1 MGSIP
6 GERKRPLCSNVGTLL
21 VQVIKSGES
30 SMKMKSRFAFGLAL
44 LRSLLVAIPT
54 EVAAAPPSAV
64 RRAGE
69 VSRVIPAVNIARS
82 GKTITASAKT
92 SVDWLDLVS
101 TQVNARARIALDD
114 GSVLSVGS
122 ESSMKVVK
130 HDAGAQ
136 QTELELTYG
145 KLRTQA
151 QKIAKPDGKF
161 EVRTPAGVA
170 GVVGTDFFVEYAN
183 GTMNVITFEGLAKVC
198 NLAGVCV
205 LVKAGQMT
213 SVRSGD
219 NSAPLPPQQA
229 TLDLLVA
236 SGKDTDPGVPTG
248 AAGAGAHLGV
258 WGTVGIVAGAVGV
271 GLGVGLTRSHTP
283 AAIPI
288 KGCPPNSPACG

>member
-1 MGSIP
+1 MT
-6 GERKRPLCSNVGTLL
+6 K
-21 VQVIKSGES
+21 KSPC
-30 SMKMKSRFAFGLAL
+30 ALGLAVL
-44 LRSLLVAIPT
+44 LSWLIILPADSWADPQ
-54 EVAAAPPSAV
+54 AAGQ
-64 RRAGE
+64 RAGE
-69 VSRVIPAVNIARS
+69 VSRMIPAVNIARS
-82 GKTITASAKT
+82 GKTIPAAAKT
-92 SVDWLDLVS
+92 IVNWQDLVN

-114 GSVLSVGS
+114 GSVLNVGS
-122 ESSMKVVK
+122 DSSINVVK

-183 GTMNVITFEGLAKVC
+183 NTMNVIVFEGLVKVC

-219 NSAPLPPQQA
+219 NSGPLPPQQA

-236 SGKDTDPGVPTG
+236 SSKDTDTG
-248 AAGAGAHLGV
+248 APAAAAGAGAHLGV
-258 WGTVGIVAGAVGV
+258 WGTVGIVVGAVGV
-271 GLGVGLTRSHTP
+271 GLGVGLTRGGTP
-283 AAIPI
+283 VQR
-288 KGCPPNSPACG
+288 GCNPNNPKACG

>member
-1 MGSIP
+1 M
-6 GERKRPLCSNVGTLL
+6 KT
-21 VQVIKSGES
+21 KSPC
-30 SMKMKSRFAFGLAL
+30 ALGLAVL
-44 LRSLLVAIPT
+44 LSFLLTIPADT
-54 EVAAAPPSAV
+54 WAAPQAAGQ
-64 RRAGE
+64 RAGE
-69 VSRVIPAVNIARS
+69 VSRVIPAVSIARGS
-82 GKTITASAKT
+82 KTITASSK
-92 SVDWLDLVS
+92 SVVDWQDLVN

-114 GSVLSVGS
+114 GSVLNVGS

-170 GVVGTDFFVEYAN
+170 GVVGTDFFLGYDN
-183 GTMNVITFEGLAKVC
+183 TTGTMNVVVFEGFVKVC

-213 SVRSGD
+213 SVRNGD
-219 NSAPLPPQQA
+219 NSGPTPPMQA

-236 SGKDTDPGVPTG
+236 SSKETDAGGTLG
-248 AAGAGAHLGV
+248 ASPVGPHLGLG
-258 WGTVGIVAGAVGV
+258 WTIGILLAVPAVALPIA
-271 GLGVGLTRSHTP
+271 LTRGKGTP
-283 AAIPI
+283 PPVT
-288 KGCPPNSPACG
+288 GCKPNPQTGLCP

>member
-1 MGSIP
+1 M
-6 GERKRPLCSNVGTLL
+6 KT
-21 VQVIKSGES
+21 KSPH
-30 SMKMKSRFAFGLAL
+30 AFGLAL
-44 LRSLLVAIPT
+44 LLSFLISIPAD
-54 EVAAAPPSAV
+54 VWAVPQAAGQ
-64 RRAGE
+64 RAGE

-92 SVDWLDLVS
+92 PVDWQDLVN

-114 GSVLSVGS
+114 GSVLNVGS
-122 ESSMKVVK
+122 ESSMKIVK

-170 GVVGTDFFVEYAN
+170 GVVGTDFFVAFDN
-183 GTMNVITFEGLAKVC
+183 TTGTMNVIVFEGLVKVC

-219 NSAPLPPQQA
+219 NSGPLPPAQA

-236 SGKDTDPGVPTG
+236 TSQDTDVGGQLGVQ
-248 AAGAGAHLGV
+248 AAGPHLGTWAAIGMV
-258 WGTVGIVAGAVGV
+258 LAV
-271 GLGVGLTRSHTP
+271 P
-283 AAIPI
+283 AAAISIAMTRGGNSTQP
-288 KGCPPNSPACG
+288 GCKINPATGRCG

>member
-44 LRSLLVAIPT
+44 LLSLLVAIPT
-54 EVAAAPPSAV
+54 EVAAAPQSAV
-64 RRAGE
+64 QRAGE

-92 SVDWLDLVS
+92 AVDWQDLVN
-101 TQVNARARIALDD
+101 TQADARAPRA
-114 GSVLSVGS
+114 GRRVVLNVGS
-122 ESSMKVVK
+122 ESSIKVVK

-170 GVVGTDFFVEYAN
+170 GVVGTGFF
-183 GTMNVITFEGLAKVC
+183 C
-198 NLAGVCV
+198 
-205 LVKAGQMT
+205 
-213 SVRSGD
+213 
-219 NSAPLPPQQA
+219 
-229 TLDLLVA
+229 
-236 SGKDTDPGVPTG
+236 
-248 AAGAGAHLGV
+248 
-258 WGTVGIVAGAVGV
+258 GICE
-271 GLGVGLTRSHTP
+271 RHDE
-283 AAIPI
+283 
-288 KGCPPNSPACG
+288 

>member
-1 MGSIP
+1 
-6 GERKRPLCSNVGTLL
+6 
-21 VQVIKSGES
+21 
-30 SMKMKSRFAFGLAL
+30 MKTKSRFSLSAAL
-44 LRSLLVAIPT
+44 FLSALVAIPQDIW
-54 EVAAAPPSAV
+54 AAPQAAGQ
-64 RRAGE
+64 RAGE
-69 VSRVIPAVNIARS
+69 VSRVIPAVSIGR
-82 GKTITASAKT
+82 GPKTITASAKT
-92 SVDWLDLVS
+92 AVDWQDLVN
-101 TQVNARARIALDD
+101 TQVNARARIALQD
-114 GSVLSVGS
+114 GSVLNVGS
-122 ESSMKVVK
+122 ESSVKIVK

-170 GVVGTDFFVEYAN
+170 GVVGTDFFVAFDN
-183 GTMNVITFEGLAKVC
+183 TTGTMNVITFEGLVKVC

-236 SGKDTDPGVPTG
+236 SSKDTDTG
-248 AAGAGAHLGV
+248 APATAAGAGAHLGA
-258 WGTVGIVAGAVGV
+258 WGTVGIVVGAVGI
-271 GLGVGLTRSHTP
+271 GLGVGLTRGGGTRVVVG
-283 AAIPI
+283 
-288 KGCPPNSPACG
+288 KCPPTQVCG

>member
-1 MGSIP
+1 
-6 GERKRPLCSNVGTLL
+6 
-21 VQVIKSGES
+21 
-30 SMKMKSRFAFGLAL
+30 MKMKSRFAFGLAL
-44 LRSLLVAIPT
+44 LLSLLVAIPM
-54 EVAAAPPSAV
+54 EVWAAPQSAV
-64 RRAGE
+64 QRAGE

-170 GVVGTDFFVEYAN
+170 GVVGTDFFVAYAN
-183 GTMNVITFEGLAKVC
+183 DTMNVIVFEGLVKVC
-198 NLAGVCV
+198 NLAGACV
-205 LVKAGQMT
+205 LAKAGQMT
-213 SVRSGD
+213 SVRNGD
-219 NSAPLPPQQA
+219 NSEPLPPQQA
-229 TLDLLVA
+229 TLDLLMA
-236 SGKDTDPGVPTG
+236 STNDTNAGAG
-248 AAGAGAHLGV
+248 SGAAAAGAGAHLGV
-258 WGTVGIVAGAVGV
+258 WGTVGIVVGAVGA
-271 GLGVGLTRSHTP
+271 GLGIGLTRGGGTQ
-283 AAIPI
+283 IQR
-288 KGCPPNSPACG
+288 GCNPNNPKACG

>member
-1 MGSIP
+1 M
-6 GERKRPLCSNVGTLL
+6 KK
-21 VQVIKSGES
+21 KSPC
-30 SMKMKSRFAFGLAL
+30 ALGLAVL
-44 LRSLLVAIPT
+44 LSWLITFPI
-54 EVAAAPPSAV
+54 ESWGEPQAAGQ
-64 RRAGE
+64 RAGE
-69 VSRVIPAVNIARS
+69 VSRMIPAVNIARS
-82 GKTITASAKT
+82 GKTITAASKT
-92 SVDWLDLVS
+92 AVNWQDLVN

-114 GSVLSVGS
+114 GSVLNVGS
-122 ESSMKVVK
+122 DSSIKVVK

-151 QKIAKPDGKF
+151 QKVAKPDGKF

-183 GTMNVITFEGLAKVC
+183 NTMNVIVFEGLVKVC

-219 NSAPLPPQQA
+219 NSGPLPPQQA

-236 SGKDTDPGVPTG
+236 SSKDTDTG
-248 AAGAGAHLGV
+248 APAAAAGAGAHLGV
-258 WGTVGIVAGAVGV
+258 WGTVGIVVGAVGV
-271 GLGVGLTRSHTP
+271 GLGVGLTRGGTQLQR
-283 AAIPI
+283 
-288 KGCPPNSPACG
+288 GCKLNPDTGQCL